1 MSFQNNTSS
10 PREKPAIKADFRN
23 GEGVGGDWYF
33 QRLSSGMYTDKDG
46 LVNIAA
52 PGEPRFEHDPSPN
65 PGTGD
70 AEGRKY
76 PCKGLLIEETNTN
89 RLRGTI
95 HNTSD
100 SQPWE
105 NGATITTARA
115 IFPHLGAASGD
126 IPPCASNVSGGL
138 SFIATSGSNGATCT
152 DGVAQVA
159 NTVMIGS
166 IFVKPTRSG
175 LGLPVAE
182 TVRLNWAGFSS
193 IEQGNGGGCTFT
205 LTGEGTANP
214 NFNTYG
220 NCGIQAYPND
230 WYRIFIVGRSNQ
242 SYGPRMRLVI
252 VNPDTNANVEQ
263 DTSQARSS
271 LSGVLTWAPQIE
283 VQPPGSDSYEDVSLQ
298 AVRPCQPIITLSG
311 ATGTTQQDICGL
323 LGDAVKNNLNPYEH
337 TVICS
342 WRDGHMNLN
351 TFNFKRVFFLRG
363 IADPYSSF
371 NATQRD
377 ATQCFINYNTAP
389 NVQDIGFGVNTFSD
403 NVSAGGTINVGQVSE
418 FFTSGMNNNRF
429 TVGVANEYPSAS
441 GYISKMVTWTQ
452 ERQNATNN
460 GNLIPAGPT
469 ATGQADRGLNCLFV
483 GSAGDGR
490 YAQGVYEFIEVY
502 NKKLTAEQIRLV
514 VEYKGADNK
523 FPKLYG

>member
-1 MSFQNNTSS
+1 MSLQNDNNI
-10 PREKPAIKADFRN
+10 PKVKPAIKADFRN
-23 GEGVGGDWYF
+23 GEGLGGDWYF
-33 QRLSSGMYTDKDG
+33 QRLSSGMYTDKNG

-65 PGTGD
+65 PGVD
-70 AEGRKY
+70 SANGRKY
-76 PCKGLLIEETNTN
+76 PCKGLLIEETTTN

-95 HNTSD
+95 LNRSD

-105 NGATITTARA
+105 SPPLVNAGRA
-115 IFPHLGAASGD
+115 IIPNLGTASGD
-126 IPPCASNVSGGL
+126 IPPCAPSVSGGL
-138 SFIATSGSNGATCT
+138 SFIATSGSSGATCS
-152 DGVAQVA
+152 DGVSQVSG
-159 NTVMIGS
+159 TVFVGS
-166 IFVKPTRSG
+166 IFVRPTRSG
-175 LGLPVAE
+175 EGPVVE
-182 TVRLNWAGFSS
+182 NVRLNWAGFSS
-193 IEQGNGGGCTFT
+193 IEQGNGAGCSFT
-205 LTGEGTANP
+205 LTGEGTADP
-214 NFNTYG
+214 NYTTYG

-230 WYRIFIVGRSNQ
+230 WYRIFIVGRSKQ
-242 SYGPRMRLVI
+242 SYAPRLRLVI
-252 VNPDTNANVEQ
+252 LDPNTNVNIEQ

-271 LSGVLTWAPQIE
+271 LSGVLTWGPQIE

-323 LGDAVKNNLNPYEH
+323 LGDAVTNNLNSYEH

-342 WRDGHMNLN
+342 WRDGYMNLN

-363 IADPYSSF
+363 VPDPETNF
-371 NATQRD
+371 NANQRD

-403 NVSAGGTINVGQVSE
+403 NVSAGGTINVGQLTA
-418 FFTSGMNNNRF
+418 FFTTGINNNRF
-429 TVGVANEYPSAS
+429 TIGVANEYPAVS
-441 GYISKMVTWTQ
+441 GYNSKMVTWTQ
-452 ERQNATNN
+452 ERQGASNN
-460 GNLIPAGPT
+460 GNLIPGGPT
-469 ATGQADRGLNCLFV
+469 ATGQADRGLNSLFV

-502 NKKLTAEQIRLV
+502 NTKLTPEQIRNV
-514 VEYKGADNK
+514 VKYKGSDNK